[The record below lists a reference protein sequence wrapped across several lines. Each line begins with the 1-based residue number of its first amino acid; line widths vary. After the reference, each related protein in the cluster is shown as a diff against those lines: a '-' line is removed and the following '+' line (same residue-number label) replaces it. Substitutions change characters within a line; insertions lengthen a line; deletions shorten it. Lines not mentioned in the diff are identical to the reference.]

1 MRRRQFLKQSILSSG
16 ALLLPAAGAFS
27 QEPSAT
33 SLSDEEKAQFLLTA
47 EVLRTSTI
55 PIGTTLSKK
64 AVLSD
69 GRWTHEA
76 QIQTVDVSK
85 ASYPT
90 SRGTELNFRDSYK
103 FNIAAYRLD
112 RLLNLNMV
120 PVSVERRIKNER
132 AAVTWWVD
140 DVLMMERERLEQKVS
155 APNRVEWSD
164 QIYQMRIFNEL
175 IYNTDANQGNLLI
188 TQDWNIRLIDFTRAF
203 RLHKKLQNPG
213 LIWRIDRRF
222 YDGLKALS
230 EPTLQQELGEL
241 LRKSEIRALL
251 ARKDLILARLDK
263 RIAAANEKAVIC
275 QLPGH

>member
-1 MRRRQFLKQSILSSG
+1 MRRRQFLRQSILSSG
-16 ALLLPAAGAFS
+16 ALLLPVARAFS

-55 PIGTTLSKK
+55 PIGATLSKK

-69 GRWTHEA
+69 GRRTHEA

-140 DVLMMERERLEQKVS
+140 DVLMMEKERLEQRVS

-188 TQDWNIRLIDFTRAF
+188 TKDWKIRLIDFTRAF

-230 EPTLQQELGEL
+230 EPALQQEVGEL
-241 LRKSEIRALL
+241 LRKSEIRAVL
-251 ARKDLILARLDK
+251 ARKDRILARLDK
-263 RIAAANEKAVIC
+263 RIASEPVNTGFLGATR
-275 QLPGH
+275 